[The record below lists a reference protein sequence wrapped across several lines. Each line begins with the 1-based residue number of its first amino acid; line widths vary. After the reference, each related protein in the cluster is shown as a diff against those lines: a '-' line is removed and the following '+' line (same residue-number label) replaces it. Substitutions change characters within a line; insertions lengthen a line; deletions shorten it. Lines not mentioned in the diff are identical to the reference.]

1 MKEFIKFI
9 VIFSIFISANI
20 FAQVKNTIQVN
31 GGLISA
37 TDSDKGILGTIQ
49 FNYEINSSFSLY
61 AYSGILYWNNNN
73 VGYYKGD
80 AYKINGA
87 FSNLGHTYS
96 EDSHKLIPVYLGAK
110 YFFNNSSVF
119 RPFVNIEIGFSY
131 LTYSSYDLIQIN
143 NPDGTVTLE
152 PSNKTEKKDTFFG
165 AGVGIGASHNIGDNL
180 ELLLE
185 FRFNTLKNSNYDWLS
200 SGRSLRTFQFGFA
213 YKI

>member
-9 VIFSIFISANI
+9 VIFAILISANI

-31 GGLISA
+31 GGLMSA

-49 FNYEINSSFSLY
+49 FNYEISGSFSLY

-87 FSNLGHTYS
+87 FSNIGHTYS
-96 EDSHKLIPVYLGAK
+96 EDSHKLIPVYIGAK
-110 YFFNNSSVF
+110 YFFNNSSAF
-119 RPFVNIEIGFSY
+119 RPFVNIEVGFSY
-131 LTYSSYDLIQIN
+131 LTYNSYYLQSVD
-143 NPDGTVTLE
+143 NPDGTIVLL
-152 PSNKTEKKDTFFG
+152 PINKSVKNDIFFG
-165 AGVGIGASHNIGDNL
+165 AGMGIGACHDIGDKL

-185 FRFNTLKNSNYDWLS
+185 YRFNMLKNSEYEWLS
-200 SGRSLRTFQFGFA
+200 SGRTLRFFQFGFA
-213 YKI
+213 YKL